1 MVCGEIFNA
10 MGGLAGNILIMS
22 GRPKVALINSLIAF
36 ILIFSL
42 AWFLIPA
49 YGIMGAAISY
59 VATIIL
65 INLLRVIE
73 LYLYENIQP
82 FNKSYLKPII
92 AGFIVYMSMYLLVR
106 QFEMGMFIE
115 LIVGSAVF
123 VLLFFGLVW
132 LFKLD
137 MEDKYILEISFGKLF
152 KSN

>member
-1 MVCGEIFNA
+1 
-10 MGGLAGNILIMS
+10 
-22 GRPKVALINSLIAF
+22 
-36 ILIFSL
+36 
-42 AWFLIPA
+42 
-49 YGIMGAAISY
+49 MGAAISY

-137 MEDKYILEISFGKLF
+137 KEDKYILEISFGKLR
-152 KSN
+152 KSKT